1 MSTDDFRKG
10 LFFELDGMAQCG
22 LLRDEVVIN
31 TGQGAR
37 IGSAGRIGVDTE
49 LINLCSNNYLGLAN
63 HPAVVEAA
71 RQALARYGLG
81 FASVRF
87 ICGTSDLH
95 KELEHAVAALVGM
108 QDAILYSSCFDANT
122 GFFETLFGA
131 EDAIISDRLNH
142 ASIIDGIRLCKAKRM
157 TFANGDMSALE
168 ECLRTSAE
176 ARTRLIVTD
185 GVFSMDGV
193 IADLKSICDLADR
206 YDAMVF
212 VDDSHGLGVI
222 GPTGRGTIELH
233 GVQGRVDFL
242 SGTFGK
248 ALSGGSGGFIAASEP
263 AVRMLRQKSRPYLF
277 SNTMA
282 PPTVAAALKAIE
294 LLDSETWRLSDL
306 RNVSQQFRARM
317 TGAGFELTGADH
329 PIIPVMLNDASLASR
344 MGALLVNEG
353 VLAIGFWH
361 PVVPHGTARIRTQLS
376 ALHSD
381 ADVDLAVD
389 AFVRCRDAAQRG
401 MSAA

>member
-1 MSTDDFRKG
+1 
-10 LFFELDGMAQCG
+10 
-22 LLRDEVVIN
+22 
-31 TGQGAR
+31 
-37 IGSAGRIGVDTE
+37 
-49 LINLCSNNYLGLAN
+49 
-63 HPAVVEAA
+63 
-71 RQALARYGLG
+71 
-81 FASVRF
+81 
-87 ICGTSDLH
+87 
-95 KELEHAVAALVGM
+95 M